1 MTDDRLKTESAGRP
15 WLKRGGSRE
24 VARRAGVDCREEVY
38 ACRRS
43 LAEPRAARFAG
54 IAAFSSLLPKEAGFG
69 TYLEAGAAVSVL
81 VSSPAKLPLSRRFG
95 SGVSLYYYRA
105 WGRP

>member
-15 WLKRGGSRE
+15 WLKQGGSRE
-24 VARRAGVDCREEVY
+24 VARRAGVDCRE
-38 ACRRS
+38 RS
-43 LAEPRAARFAG
+43 TPAG
-54 IAAFSSLLPKEAGFG
+54 EASLNPVPHASRGLLPLVHYCPKAGFG

-81 VSSPAKLPLSRRFG
+81 VPSPAKLPLSRRFG

>member
-1 MTDDRLKTESAGRP
+1 MMTDDRLKTESAGRP
-15 WLKRGGSRE
+15 WLKQGGSRE

-54 IAAFSSLLPKEAGFG
+54 IAAFSSLLPKSR
-69 TYLEAGAAVSVL
+69 LRHVSGGGGRCL
-81 VSSPAKLPLSRRFG
+81 RLGPLACKLPLSRR
-95 SGVSLYYYRA
+95 SVVV
-105 WGRP
+105 